1 MSNPEVNEIIVNL
14 NVLSKLEKNK
24 KLITKQ
30 QYLNIDTSSTRLT
43 AAVTRW
49 WREEGRDDALKKI
62 DWLITKSEQFLKT
75 NPEIEDYLKN
85 AVTGLENL
93 KQTYSC
99 CTQTQARLD
108 VIIDKINKI
117 TQNTLDSVEISN

>member
-1 MSNPEVNEIIVNL
+1 MSNPELNEVIVNL

-30 QYLNIDTSSTRLT
+30 QYLNIDTSSTKLT
-43 AAVTRW
+43 SAVTRW

-75 NPEIEDYLKN
+75 NSEIEVYLKN
-85 AVTGLENL
+85 AITGLENL
-93 KQTYSC
+93 KQTYSS

-108 VIIDKINKI
+108 VIIDKIKKI
-117 TQNTLDSVEISN
+117 TQNTLDSVEIN